1 MSRLATCSIEQH
13 VIVPTTHSAFI
24 CLSSFLLPAF
34 KKQLA
39 STFAQTRQA
48 NAKKKKDL
56 KG

>member
-48 NAKKKKDL
+48 NAKKKDL